1 VAEKKLFTSES
12 VTEGHPDK
20 LADQISDAILDA
32 ILTKDKHGRVA
43 VETLTTRGLVMVAGE
58 ITTECYVEIP
68 SIVREVVRKAG
79 YTRPEYG
86 FEYQSVAVVTSIQ
99 EQSPDIALG
108 VDIGGA
114 GDQGMMFG
122 FAVDET
128 PELMPMPIMLA
139 HKLVRRLADVRKKGV
154 LPYLR
159 PDGKSQVTVEYED
172 GRPIRV
178 DAVVISAQHCPDV
191 SIDDLRQDILR
202 EVIQKVI
209 PSELMDNDTKIFIN
223 PTGRFVIGGPV
234 GDTGVTGRKI
244 MVDTYGGYARHG
256 GGCFSGKDPTKVD
269 RSATYMARFIAK
281 NLVAAGVAKKVEV
294 QLAYAIGV
302 QQPVAIS
309 IDTFGTSE
317 VPEEVIVKAIRRRF
331 DLSPRGIIKELDLLR
346 PIYLRTAVYGHFG
359 REEEGFTWERL
370 TAAKDLKDLIF
381 GN

>member
-1 VAEKKLFTSES
+1 MARKYLFTSES

-32 ILTKDKHGRVA
+32 ILEKDPEGRVA

-58 ITTECYVEIP
+58 ISTKCYVEIP
-68 SIVREVVRKAG
+68 SIVREVVRKTG

-108 VDIGGA
+108 VDTGGA

-139 HKLVRRLADVRKKGV
+139 HKLVRRLTEVRV
-154 LPYLR
+154 QNIIPYLR
-159 PDGKSQVTVEYED
+159 PDGKSQVTIEYDEE
-172 GRPIRV
+172 GKPVKV
-178 DAVVISAQHCPDV
+178 DAVVVSAQHCPDV
-191 SIDDLRQDILR
+191 HIDDLRHDVL
-202 EVIQKVI
+202 EHVIKKIV
-209 PSELMDNDTKIFIN
+209 PADMMDDDTKIYIN

-244 MVDTYGGYARHG
+244 MVDSYGGFARHG

-269 RSATYMARFIAK
+269 RSGAYMARFIAK
-281 NLVAAGVAKKVEV
+281 NLVAAGIAKKVEV

-302 QQPVAIS
+302 AQPVAIYV
-309 IDTFGTSE
+309 DTYGTTDI
-317 VPEEVIVKAIRRRF
+317 PEEVIVKAIRRRF

-346 PIYLRTAVYGHFG
+346 PIYLRTAAYGHFG
-359 REEEGFTWERL
+359 REEEGFPWERL
-370 TAAKDLKDLIF
+370 TAVKDLKDLIL
-381 GN
+381 G